1 MYTYKSYIKKI
12 NSISV
17 EEAEEIYEKMLE
29 EIDFNDSDV
38 KELWDDLIKNAI
50 EYVSIRSQW
59 LTFAREER
67 MEKDPART
75 AVHNSLISSFNVLSR
90 YLEKIGKDVSWRT
103 RVGEDRKRIGDF
115 ACYIVFIYGLN
126 AR

>member
-1 MYTYKSYIKKI
+1 MYTYKSYIDKI

-29 EIDFNDSDV
+29 EIDFNDSDA

-50 EYVSIRSQW
+50 EYVSIRSKW
-59 LTFAREER
+59 LTFEREER
-67 MEKDPART
+67 MEKDSART
-75 AVHNSLISSFNVLSR
+75 SVHNTLISSFNVLSR
-90 YLEKIGKDVSWRT
+90 YLEKIGKDVSWRA
-103 RVGEDRKRIGDF
+103 RIGEDRKRIGDF
-115 ACYIVFIYGLN
+115 ACYIVFIFVLN